1 MQKLTSRDGTTI
13 AFDQVGSGPPLV
25 IVYGAFGYRAY
36 PMVQEL
42 TRRLAQTFTVINY
55 DRRGRGESTDT
66 QPYAVH
72 REIEDLTALIEH
84 LGGNAAAFGFSSG
97 AALALA
103 AAAAGAPITAL
114 ALYEPPFVVD
124 HTGLVPPADLK
135 ARVEQY
141 VAQGQRGKAVSTFMR
156 RYMGVPVPVLALMHA
171 FPVWPKLTGI
181 AHTIP
186 YDLACVDGNASG
198 EPLRPEQWAAATMPA
213 LVMYGDKSQ
222 TFFKHGAAAAARALP
237 DGRELVLAGAN
248 HNMKPA
254 DVVPPITRF
263 LTDTTRR
270 HS

>member
-1 MQKLTSRDGTTI
+1 MQTVTSLDGTTI
-13 AFDQVGSGPPLV
+13 AFDQAGSGPPLV

-36 PMVQEL
+36 PMVQDL
-42 TRRLAQTFTVINY
+42 TRQLAQTFTVINY

-66 QPYAVH
+66 QPYAVQ

-84 LGGNAAAFGFSSG
+84 LGGNAAVFGFSSG

-124 HTGLVPPADLK
+124 HSGLVPPTDLK

-141 VAQGQRGKAVSTFMR
+141 VGEGKRGRAVGTFMR
-156 RYMGVPVPVLALMHA
+156 QYMGAPAPVIALMHL
-171 FPVWPKLTGI
+171 FPVWSKLTGI

-186 YDLACVDGNASG
+186 YDLACVDGNAAG
-198 EPLRPEQWAAATMPA
+198 EPLRPEQWAAVQVPA

-222 TFFKHGAAAAARALP
+222 TFFKHGAAATARTLP
-237 DGRELVLAGAN
+237 NGRELVLAGAN

-254 DVVPPITRF
+254 AVVPPITDF
-263 LTDTTRR
+263 LTAAAR
-270 HS
+270 HY